1 VNVNE
6 EGVTASVS
14 AAVPPLSDTVPRTE
28 LPFRNCTLPVGVPTP
43 GAITV
48 TAAVNVRP
56 ESVIDVP
63 VSALAMVKATL
74 PLLVEKMP
82 VGV

>member
-1 VNVNE
+1 MNE
-6 EGVTASVS
+6 EGVAASVS
-14 AAVPPLSDTVPRTE
+14 AAVPPISVTVPSTE
-28 LPFRNCTLPVGVPTP
+28 LPFRNCTLPVGIPAP
-43 GAITV
+43 GAIAV

-63 VSALAMVKATL
+63 VSALAIVKATL
-74 PLLVEKMP
+74 PLLAEKMP